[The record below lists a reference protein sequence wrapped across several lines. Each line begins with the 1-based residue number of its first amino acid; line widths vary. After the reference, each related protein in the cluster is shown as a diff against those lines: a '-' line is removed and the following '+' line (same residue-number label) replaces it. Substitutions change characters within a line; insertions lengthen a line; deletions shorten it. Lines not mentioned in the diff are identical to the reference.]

1 MRKGLII
8 TCIVLIGLSLYG
20 IIESFRLERTMQLG
34 VGIGF
39 LPMSMSL
46 VIGVLAI
53 VLWMGVRSGRI
64 EVKDGPICEKGGPL
78 RVLLMVVF
86 LGGYLILID
95 AVGYVP
101 STFLFFA
108 ATVLFLGKGKI
119 VKTVLTSACFTF
131 FLYAI
136 FRLWLK
142 SPLPTGFLGI

>member
-20 IIESFRLERTMQLG
+20 IIESYRLERTMQLG

-46 VIGVLAI
+46 VIGILAI
-53 VLWMGVRSGRI
+53 VLWTGVRSGRI
-64 EVKDGPICEKGGPL
+64 KVKDGAICEKGGPI
-78 RVLLMVVF
+78 RVILMVVF
-86 LGGYLILID
+86 LSGYLILIE

-101 STFLFFA
+101 STFLFFT
-108 ATVLFLGKGKI
+108 ATVFFLAKGRI
-119 VKTVLTSACFTF
+119 VRTVLTSACFTF